1 MRAHISVNLY
11 YFKLREL
18 GINPCIKVKYL
29 IIGVDLTKSTDRPSR
44 SLESVENS
52 TIMELCL
59 DLADFFLIINFYN
72 RN

>member
-1 MRAHISVNLY
+1 M
-11 YFKLREL
+11 
-18 GINPCIKVKYL
+18 KYL